1 MPRPL
6 VGIDLDGVVALE
18 DYNAYMKAKAE
29 GASALRN
36 YYQTLKV
43 NEAFVTE
50 LQKNYHRYRFIIVT
64 ARRDD
69 VPDIKQITLDW
80 LKEHRLD
87 ALFIDVVFTGNAW
100 KWPWLIKDR
109 VVAHID
115 NDYSNLKWC
124 PFMYRLAYNHFV
136 RHNWFYD
143 NVNTPWQDVHDL
155 ATPHFRHKVSYLF
168 DFLNKVCYTK

>member
-18 DYNAYMKAKAE
+18 DYNAYHKAKAE
-29 GASALRN
+29 GVSVLRQ
-36 YYQTLKV
+36 YYKTLKV

-50 LQKNYHRYRFIIVT
+50 LQRNYHRYRFIIVT

-100 KWPWLIKDR
+100 KWPWLMWHGVI
-109 VVAHID
+109 AHID

-124 PFMYRLAYNHFV
+124 PFMYRLSYHSFP

-143 NVNTPWQDVHDL
+143 NVRTPWKDVHSFCSP
-155 ATPHFRHKVSYLF
+155 TWSQNLF